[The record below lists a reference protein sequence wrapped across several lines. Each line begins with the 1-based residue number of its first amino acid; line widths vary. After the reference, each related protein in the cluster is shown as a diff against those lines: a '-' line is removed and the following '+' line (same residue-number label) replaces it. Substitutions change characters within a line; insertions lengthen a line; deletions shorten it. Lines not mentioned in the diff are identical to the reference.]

1 MLTSLSARLFI
12 LIALITLAGLSVL
25 GWLVVQ
31 MHTADLERETV
42 RSALHL
48 SDILEKSM
56 RHSMLQN
63 RKEDVYRMILAI
75 GEQDGIERFRIFNS
89 EGEIT
94 FSTLKEERGH
104 IADIKAEACTSC
116 HHGSEPVVGLEGQ
129 ELTRIFR
136 DGDGDR
142 VLGLITPVYNDTSCA
157 GAACHAHPEEQQVL
171 GVLDVQMS
179 LRGIDMAIA
188 GQNQRFLLT
197 VYMLMFIIAG
207 ICGMFVWRFV
217 HVPVKELIRGT
228 GIIRD
233 GNLSHRIGVTSRTE
247 IGQLAS
253 SLNDM
258 AQELGQAQEELKA
271 WAHTLEERVE
281 EKTRIL
287 QRAQARLIQNEKMA
301 SLGTLSAVVAHE
313 VNNPL
318 SGVLTYTKLVR
329 RLVGED
335 GPAPDRLP
343 AIQRH
348 LKTMEEETA
357 RCGKIVQSLLEF
369 SSQSGVESLDLDINE
384 LLERT
389 LFLIGHKLELQG
401 LALKRDLSPDLPPV
415 SGDAD
420 QVQQALLAVLINAI
434 EAMPQGGDLE
444 VVSRA
449 KDGDG
454 GRRVTVEISDTGA
467 GIPEDVMPRIFD
479 PFFTTKQMQKG
490 VGLGLSVVYGIVTR
504 HHGTIEAQSRPG
516 RTVFTVSLPAMRAP
530 GQEAEPAALP
540 MEGEE
545 KG

>member
-401 LALKRDLSPDLPPV
+401 IALKRDLSPDLPPV